1 MVYTDFTKYSHAQL
15 RKMAQALDPGAV
27 MAAGDPWRKAAT
39 ALKDIRKTLTNVSTE
54 AATSWEGPTSNAFHA
69 SMLSLAS
76 SINEAAAYANDAAN
90 TLHNMSEAM
99 AKAKR
104 DMPEEPGN
112 WDKLKDKVDD
122 FLSTDDEHIQI
133 ADRKKAEAAAVMQ
146 TLAMHYRIA
155 TPALKAPPVP
165 SYKGIEKN
173 PTDPG
178 SQDDPSNAAAA
189 VTAAVFSGASF
200 GAGGTSARSAAVS
213 APQRPKASQPPMTAS
228 STSRNSAV
236 PTDSGIKGGTAQ
248 APPKSAAAGRG
259 PDAGV
264 SGNPVPRPSGSVPG
278 PVTSGT
284 QTSGVNGLPSTAP
297 TSGLIAGGGGQTT
310 ASPSGPTMQSTP
322 VGPGF
327 GQGKAGFGGKEFPGG
342 GAVPVEGSGPRGGRA
357 VSAGG
362 GEVYPGIGAGG
373 RPAPGGKQGGGS
385 VARPGGAVRETTP
398 PGTGARGKQAF
409 TEGGSG
415 LGARSRMG
423 AELGARGTGV
433 MAPGMPM
440 SEAQSRK
447 KGRGKDGKR
456 PDYLVE
462 DEETWASEKPANPN
476 VVE

>member
-27 MAAGDPWRKAAT
+27 MVAGDPWRKAAT
-39 ALKDIRKTLTNVSTE
+39 TLKDIRKTLTKVSTE
-54 AATSWEGPTSNAFHA
+54 AATSWEGPTSNAFHT

-112 WDKLKDKVDD
+112 WDKLKDTVGD
-122 FLSTDDEHIQI
+122 FLSTDDEHVQI
-133 ADRKKAEAAAVMQ
+133 ADRKKAEAATVMQ

-155 TPALKAPPVP
+155 TPALKAPPLDLKA
-165 SYKGIEKN
+165 SKRS
-173 PTDPG
+173 DPDNG
-178 SQDDPSNAAAA
+178 SQNDPSNAAAA
-189 VTAAVFSGASF
+189 VTAAVFSGTSF
-200 GAGGTSARSAAVS
+200 GAGGTQARSAAVT
-213 APQRPKASQPPMTAS
+213 APQRTKASQPPMTAS
-228 STSRNSAV
+228 STSKNAAT

-248 APPKSAAAGRG
+248 DSPKPSSTASRR
-259 PDAGV
+259 PDAGISGTPV
-264 SGNPVPRPSGSVPG
+264 SRPSGSVPS

-284 QTSGVNGLPSTAP
+284 QTSGVSEVPSTVP
-297 TSGLIAGGGGQTT
+297 TSGPIAGGGGQTT
-310 ASPSGPTMQSTP
+310 VSPSGPTMQSTP
-322 VGPGF
+322 VAPSF
-327 GQGKAGFGGKEFPGG
+327 GQGKSGFGGKEFPRDGV
-342 GAVPVEGSGPRGGRA
+342 VPVEGSGPRGGRA

-362 GEVYPGIGAGG
+362 GGVNSGIGSGG
-373 RPAPGGKQGGGS
+373 CPVPGAKQVGGS

-398 PGTGARGKQAF
+398 PGVGARGKQAF

-415 LGARSRMG
+415 LGTRSRMG
-423 AELGARGTGV
+423 VEPEARGTGA

-462 DEETWASEKPANPN
+462 GEETWASDKPANPN